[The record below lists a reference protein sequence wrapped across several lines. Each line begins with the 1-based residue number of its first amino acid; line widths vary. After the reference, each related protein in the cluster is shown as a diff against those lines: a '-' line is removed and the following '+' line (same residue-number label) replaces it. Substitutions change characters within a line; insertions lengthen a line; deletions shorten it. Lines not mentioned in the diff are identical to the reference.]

1 MYSRLFYKILGILA
15 LLLSAGACQNQESW
29 MYRQW
34 HNTLAHYN
42 LYFNAEQLWL
52 ETMQT
57 VREGYTDDYRYKLE
71 LLNYGTEE
79 SLKGNQGKMDEAIKK
94 VSTMIDR
101 HPQSK
106 WVDDAYVLMG
116 KAYFLKGDFHAAID
130 ILEYVND
137 RYEDPE
143 IQFKSQLWIARS
155 LAMQSKWEEAE
166 SLARSIESAETLPA
180 ELKAEAQWVLGSIY
194 SHEGKFQAAAPL
206 LEECLDK
213 MPLRMDRFRLH
224 FVLGQL
230 YQELR
235 NYEAAES
242 HYAAVPKMNP
252 PYAMAF
258 QARMSQVSIL
268 SSQQADFDKANGI
281 LAKMLKDDKNLD
293 YLGQIHFKMGQN
305 WYASGAKEKGID
317 EYRISVRNSEKDA
330 SQRTSS
336 YLALGNHFFG
346 IREFEMAGLYY
357 DSANNSLD
365 ENHPE
370 YETIVAQNDILAD
383 LLKHLLTI
391 KNQDS
396 LIRMA
401 KDPEWRESKI
411 NEALAREEAEKLAA
425 EAAKTAQ
432 NALPPT
438 AGNLPNMPGMAGLPG
453 AGSTFP
459 FYNENTRNKGIQD
472 FNRSWGPRDNQ
483 DFWSVNALKTVA
495 SKTDKPDQI
504 DNADTTEKGPELDG
518 VSEDKRRFYKGL
530 PLAKKD
536 QEKALADIEDA
547 LLAAAQIYQNRLL
560 EASEAIALYRS
571 LLTRFP
577 NSEYRP
583 QVLYELVKLERQVGD
598 YDAADEHKR
607 MLREAY
613 PNSLYL
619 KLLDNPSA
627 AAIEDEPNG
636 ANAEIQTLYDRCL
649 SAYQSEH
656 YDSCR
661 QVKLEADKSFA
672 GNPYQSR
679 FDYLYAASY
688 ARQGQIAKA
697 KGLFEQLT
705 EDHPNS
711 NAATRAQGHLTA
723 LRALEEPQEP
733 VNPGPGSNP
742 TATGFQ
748 AWNGSDELVCLV
760 AIPKGS
766 NANMARAAL
775 SDFNKANFV
784 FEENLSVGSA
794 MPMGSRWLIPII
806 NFSKPDIAQQYAA
819 FGNGALSYFGTKG
832 LFEVDFNWIST
843 SNWAL
848 LNQKQNWEAFKEFST
863 P

>member
-1 MYSRLFYKILGILA
+1 MRSRLFYKILGFAA

-42 LYFNAEQLWL
+42 LYFNAEQLWM

-57 VREGYTDDYRYKLE
+57 VREGYTDDFRYKLE
-71 LLNYGTEE
+71 LMNYGSEE

-143 IQFKSQLWIARS
+143 IQFKSQLWIARA
-155 LAMQSKWEEAE
+155 LAMQDKWEEAE
-166 SLARSIESAETLPA
+166 SLARSIESAETLPS

-224 FVLGQL
+224 FLLGQA

-268 SSQQADFDKANGI
+268 SSQQSDFDKANGI

-305 WYASGAKEKGID
+305 WYASGAKEKGLD

-336 YLALGNHFFG
+336 YLALGNHYFG
-346 IREFEMAGLYY
+346 IREFETAGLYY

-370 YETIVAQNDILAD
+370 FETIVAQNEILAD

-396 LIRMA
+396 LLRMA
-401 KDPEWRESKI
+401 KDPEWRELKI
-411 NEALAREEAEKLAA
+411 KEALAREEAERLAA
-425 EAAKTAQ
+425 EAAK
-432 NALPPT
+432 NSLNSPPPT

-453 AGSTFP
+453 SGSTFP
-459 FYNENTRNKGIQD
+459 FYNENTRTKGIQD
-472 FNRSWGPRDNQ
+472 FNRSWGPRENQ
-483 DFWSVNALKTVA
+483 DFWSVNALKSAAVK
-495 SKTDKPDQI
+495 SNQPDANDNI
-504 DNADTTEKGPELDG
+504 DTADKGPELEG
-518 VSEDKRRFYKGL
+518 VSEDKKRFYKGL

-536 QEKALADIEDA
+536 QDKALGDVEDA

-571 LLTRFP
+571 LLSRFP
-577 NSEYRP
+577 SSEYRP

-598 YDAADEHKR
+598 YDAADTHKR
-607 MLREAY
+607 MLRDEF
-613 PNSLYL
+613 PSSLYL
-619 KLLDNPSA
+619 KLLENPSA
-627 AAIEDEPNG
+627 ALEDEPNS
-636 ANAEIQTLYDRCL
+636 ANSEVQALYDRCL
-649 SAYQSEH
+649 SAYQAKQF
-656 YDSCR
+656 DSCR
-661 QVKLEADKSFA
+661 SVKLEADKSFA

-688 ARQGQIAKA
+688 AREGQVKKA
-697 KGLFEQLT
+697 KDLFEQLT
-705 EDHPNS
+705 EDHPNTP
-711 NAATRAQGHLTA
+711 AAHRAQGHLNA

-733 VNPGPGSNP
+733 ATAAAS
-742 TATGFQ
+742 TSATGFQ

-794 MPMGSRWLIPII
+794 MPMGSRWLIPVI
-806 NFSKPDIAQQYAA
+806 NFSKPEMAQQYAE